1 MVFYQPV
8 LTKLKKQLAESRNL
22 ITFTGI
28 KAVGQTLGMIAPL
41 VVAKFFVPELFASY
55 SLARMVVFFFVSLL
69 IASSQAPF
77 IVFANQEKSRSGK
90 INKVFSVELTFLVLS
105 AVMFV
110 ALMLAFGKYIAAFV
124 KINRG
129 DLVFVLLAF
138 VGIAVK
144 SFLVGLFMATGER
157 IKSSLAELVFGV
169 LSVGLIFTFYFMDYI
184 NIRSVLSVYFISAA
198 VLALGFIWV
207 IDFKI
212 LLPLAL
218 DKKIMREMFDFTKWV
233 FMGVT
238 AVYFINW
245 GDNLV
250 LRFFVPMAD
259 IGIYNFGYSLFK
271 GLMVLL
277 SSIGAYFLPFISQ
290 HINNPKKVRE
300 YLNSKRPKIF
310 AAVIAG
316 IFIVFL
322 AAPVVLNAIYG
333 ETYRQGTVVL
343 RILLLAL
350 VMYMY
355 TLFYAPVFNALKEY
369 KFIQMVNVVQVLINV
384 VLNIALIPVLG
395 MYGAA
400 VATVIAYICQAV
412 AFELYFRLKLKRQL
426 FGER

>member
-1 MVFYQPV
+1 M

-110 ALMLAFGKYIAAFV
+110 ALMLAFGRYIAAFA
-124 KINRG
+124 KIDRG
-129 DLVFVLLAF
+129 DLAFVLLAF
-138 VGIAVK
+138 IGIAVK
-144 SFLVGLFMATGER
+144 SFLAGLFMATGER
-157 IKSSLAELVFGV
+157 IKSSLVELVFGA
-169 LSVGLIFTFYFMDYI
+169 LSVGLIFAFYFADYI

-198 VLALGFIWV
+198 VLAVSFIRA

-212 LLPLAL
+212 LLPLTL
-218 DKKIMREMFDFTKWV
+218 DKKLLREMFDFTKWV

-250 LRFFVPMAD
+250 LRYFVPMAD

-310 AAVIAG
+310 VLVLG
-316 IFIVFL
+316 GLVVVFIF
-322 AAPVVLNAIYG
+322 APYVLNLIYG
-333 ETYRQGTVVL
+333 ETYYTYERAVEVL

-369 KFIQMVNVVQVLINV
+369 RFIHTVSVVQVSINV

>member
-1 MVFYQPV
+1 M
-8 LTKLKKQLAESRNL
+8 LTKLKKQLAEGRNL

-28 KAVGQTLGMIAPL
+28 KAVGQALGMIAPL

-69 IASSQAPF
+69 IASSQEPF

-110 ALMLAFGKYIAAFV
+110 SLMLAFGKYIAAFA
-124 KINRG
+124 KISRA

-169 LSVGLIFTFYFMDYI
+169 LSVGLIFAFYFADYI
-184 NIRSVLSVYFISAA
+184 NLRSVLSVYFISAA
-198 VLALGFIWV
+198 VLAVGFVWA

-212 LLPLAL
+212 LLPLKL
-218 DKKIMREMFDFTKWV
+218 DKKLLRDMFDFTKWV

-250 LRFFVPMAD
+250 LRYFVPMAD

-290 HINNPKKVRE
+290 NINNTQKIRE
-300 YLNSKRPKIF
+300 YLYSKRPKIF

-316 IFIVFL
+316 VFIVFL

-350 VMYMY
+350 VMYTY
-355 TLFYAPVFNALKEY
+355 TGFYAPVFNALKEY
-369 KFIQMVNVVQVLINV
+369 KFIQTVNVVQVSINV

-395 MYGAA
+395 IYGAA
-400 VATVIAYICQAV
+400 VATVIAYICQAA
-412 AFELYFRLKLKRQL
+412 AFELYFRLKLKALL
-426 FGER
+426 FGKDEYL